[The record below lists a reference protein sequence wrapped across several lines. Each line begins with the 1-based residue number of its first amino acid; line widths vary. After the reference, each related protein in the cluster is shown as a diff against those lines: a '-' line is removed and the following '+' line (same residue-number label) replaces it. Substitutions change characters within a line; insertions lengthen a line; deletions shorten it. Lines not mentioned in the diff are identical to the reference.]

1 MVKTFAIILGFVEC
15 QDIRFTQGGIV
26 ASGGA
31 QHNGRVF
38 NWFNAVVV
46 GVLDV
51 DCPESE
57 IENHKIATKATSV
70 SICFAFVLRHRVCQ
84 RIRP

>member
-1 MVKTFAIILGFVEC
+1 MVKTGAIILGFVEC
-15 QDIRFTQGGIV
+15 QDIRLTRGGIV

-46 GVLDV
+46 GVVV
-51 DCPESE
+51 DCPESG

-70 SICFAFVLRHRVCQ
+70 SICFAFVLRHRVCR